1 MYANSAI
8 TNYLE
13 STLKVKESQKQVLSI
28 VGLKGKDKE
37 LNNTLLKVSDFTK
50 LILAEGK
57 EIDIQSDTAF
67 AQMKIISDKIK
78 SITNK
83 K

>member
-1 MYANSAI
+1 M
-8 TNYLE
+8 
-13 STLKVKESQKQVLSI
+13 KESQKQVLSI

-37 LNNTLLKVSDFTK
+37 LNNSLLKVSDFTK

-57 EIDIQSDTAF
+57 KIDIKSDTAF

>member
-1 MYANSAI
+1 MLITI

-37 LNNTLLKVSDFTK
+37 LNNSLLKVSDFTK

-57 EIDIQSDTAF
+57 EIDIKSDTAF

>member
-1 MYANSAI
+1 MLI
-8 TNYLE
+8 TLTNYLE

-37 LNNTLLKVSDFTK
+37 LNNSLLKVSDFTK

-57 EIDIQSDTAF
+57 EIDIKSDTAF

>member
-1 MYANSAI
+1 MR
-8 TNYLE
+8 E
-13 STLKVKESQKQVLSI
+13 RQKRVLSI

-37 LNNTLLKVSDFTK
+37 LNNSLLKVSDFTK

-57 EIDIQSDTAF
+57 EIYIKSDTAF

>member
-1 MYANSAI
+1 M
-8 TNYLE
+8 
-13 STLKVKESQKQVLSI
+13 KESQKQVLSI

-37 LNNTLLKVSDFTK
+37 LNNSLLKVSDFTK

-57 EIDIQSDTAF
+57 EIDIKSDTAF